1 VPLVE
6 LSTILTKLILIVY
19 GIHGWDFFMSGTE
32 PYVPGFENLT
42 RPHFFWFV
50 VIKHGVSL
58 FKQLY
63 ATK

>member
-1 VPLVE
+1 
-6 LSTILTKLILIVY
+6 
-19 GIHGWDFFMSGTE
+19 MSGTE
-32 PYVPGFENLT
+32 PYVPGYENLT